1 MFMFCFHRGTLTRG
15 RPNETTTAVTSLLPP
30 LHTTATTEWKQVVE
44 SPVSKLQSR
53 RKQRSETE
61 IEGPYNCTNCRVQV
75 MVSERRITSFDKGGG
90 PFGNTETSEAYRNKL
105 LKTSRPTVAWS
116 VLDSQ
121 VATIQSGR
129 TVKYRVNQLVGVTHS
144 LRQYYQHAHRM

>member
-1 MFMFCFHRGTLTRG
+1 MVLQRNTHSGTTQRDD
-15 RPNETTTAVTSLLPP
+15 NSSDFTTASIT
-30 LHTTATTEWKQVVE
+30 HNCNHRWKQVVE

-53 RKQRSETE
+53 RKQRNETE

-90 PFGNTETSEAYRNKL
+90 PFGNTETSEAYVNKL
-105 LKTSRPTVAWS
+105 LKTFRPTVAWS
-116 VLDSQ
+116 VLVSQ

-129 TVKYRVNQLVGVTHS
+129 TVRYRVNQLVGTTHS